1 MKGLPQ
7 RFWVLILLATGTV
20 VLGTLGLLGRGLSGS
35 SPDPGP
41 GHFFD
46 AVLEAISY
54 LTLNGFNPI
63 DPDTDGWGN
72 LATWSIRAARVLA
85 LVFVITGI
93 SVLVDALLGEF
104 GSWRFRWRAQGPF
117 SPRRLDLVCGLAG
130 PGLSFIHNT
139 CLGDQ
144 GDNKHTLAIDAGPS
158 TKAIDICQRMGV
170 PLMVGDAGDAS
181 VLARLKLER
190 IARVFVSTGSDDA
203 NLRIVFLLAEHTR
216 SRNVSSTQSRM
227 LCVVHLDDTVH
238 HAPLLK
244 ALPPDHNLDLRIFN
258 TESVTVRELYR
269 LHPLDRFHD
278 QSAPH
283 PGSGVPPTGIHLV
296 VVGDGA
302 MADELLL
309 QAQQLNVYEPSLSL
323 RVDVLCRHPGQAAD
337 HWQSRHV
344 CHPHRTYLESG
355 GILLSPEAVW
365 KSENVL
371 PSIGFHPLPGAARA
385 QIAWCETHCGQPGW
399 TTTFVIALQDPN
411 AAAASALGLVETL
424 RTMRGQGVE
433 LWIYLRNGN
442 LENVRRLFDAA
453 DIANGGEGWIRLFG
467 DYLGECSRDLA
478 VASQIEAAA
487 QRVNLIYNLPPEAR
501 GAEFLADQA
510 AATDFWHA
518 CDEAHRDSSRQAAAH
533 AWIKQR
539 IAARLD
545 LQRELDHAV
554 PSLREYVG
562 NDPVKLLATVEHRRW
577 CAQQLLAGMTPLL
590 THPTAATTGQWN
602 ADDLDIA
609 RAWFGSSEV
618 KKSWQRRNRH
628 ADLMPFASL
637 AHFNALDI
645 HEAMGATMSLGDR
658 EQAKDVDLA
667 RLTHYITGGRA
678 AAAE

>member
-1 MKGLPQ
+1 MKGLPR

-41 GHFFD
+41 GHLFD

-63 DPDTDGWGN
+63 DPDTDGWGD

-104 GSWRFRWRAQGPF
+104 GNWRFRWRARGPF
-117 SPRRLDLVCGLAG
+117 SPRSLDLVCGLAG

-139 CLGDQ
+139 CPGDQ
-144 GDNKHTLAIDAGPS
+144 DDNKRTLAIDAAPS
-158 TKAIDICQRMGV
+158 THAIDICQRKGV
-170 PLMVGDAGDAS
+170 PLMMADAGDAS

-216 SRNVSSTQSRM
+216 HRDVGSTQSPM
-227 LCVVHLDDTVH
+227 LCVVHLDDATSY
-238 HAPLLK
+238 APLLK
-244 ALPPDHNLDLRIFN
+244 ALPSDHSLDLRIFN

-269 LHPLDRFHD
+269 SYPLDRFH
-278 QSAPH
+278 QAPAPH
-283 PGSGVPPTGIHLV
+283 PGSGMPPTGIHLV
-296 VVGDGA
+296 VLGDGA

-323 RVDVLCRHPGQAAD
+323 RVDVLCRHPGHAAD
-337 HWQSRHV
+337 RWQSRYV
-344 CHPHRTYLESG
+344 CHPHRKDLESG
-355 GILLSPEAVW
+355 GIRLSPEAVW
-365 KSENVL
+365 KTENVL
-371 PSIGFHPLPGAARA
+371 PCIGFHPWPGVARA

-411 AAAASALGLVETL
+411 EAAATALGLVETL
-424 RTMRGQGVE
+424 RAMRGQAGVE
-433 LWIYLRNGN
+433 LWIYLRHGN

-453 DIANGGEGWIRLFG
+453 DLANGEEGWIRLFG

-478 VASQIEAAA
+478 VASRIEAAA
-487 QRVNLIYNLPPEAR
+487 QRVNLIYNLPPGAREAD
-501 GAEFLADQA
+501 FLADQA
-510 AATDFWHA
+510 AAKDFWRA
-518 CDEAHRDSSRQAAAH
+518 CEEAHRDSSRQAAAH

-545 LQRELDHAV
+545 LQRELDHAA
-554 PSLREYVG
+554 PSLRDYVG
-562 NDPVKLLATVEHRRW
+562 NDPVKLLATIEHRRW

-590 THPTAATTGQWN
+590 AHPTAATAGQWN

-609 RAWFGSSEV
+609 RAWFGSSEA

-628 ADLMPFASL
+628 ADLVPFASL
-637 AHFNALDI
+637 AHFNVLQDGI
-645 HEAMGATMSLGDR
+645 GDK
-658 EQAKDVDLA
+658 EQTKDLSLA
-667 RLTHYITGGRA
+667 RLNAFIIGG
-678 AAAE
+678 AEDPPVQHGPSC